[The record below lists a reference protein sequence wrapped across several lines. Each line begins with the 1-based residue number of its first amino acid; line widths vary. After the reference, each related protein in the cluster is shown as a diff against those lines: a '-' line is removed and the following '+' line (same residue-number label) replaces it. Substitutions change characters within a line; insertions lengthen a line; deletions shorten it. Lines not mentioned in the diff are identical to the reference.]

1 MAIKVCIGELGS
13 QAKEVILEDNATV
26 KQALKAADVET
37 ENMSISVNN
46 EIATLETTLEDSDL
60 VTITTADIKQGL

>member
-13 QAKEVILEDNATV
+13 QAKEVILEDNSTV
-26 KQALKAADVET
+26 KQALKAAEVET